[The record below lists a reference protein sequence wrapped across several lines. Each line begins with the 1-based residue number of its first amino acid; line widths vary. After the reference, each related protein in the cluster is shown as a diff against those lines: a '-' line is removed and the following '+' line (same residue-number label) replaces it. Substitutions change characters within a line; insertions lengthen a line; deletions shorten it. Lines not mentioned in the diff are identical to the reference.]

1 MIQFALLA
9 MQAAGMV
16 TDWYATQQEKAIGR
30 MGEGLNQ
37 AAINANMATLRAQS
51 EEQSAMAMQKLR
63 QTIGS
68 QIAIQAA
75 RGVQSGAGS
84 SLALMKDSEREFGQD
99 ERARRMNLLVSENEL
114 RAKGVLSGLHQLKS
128 ETELGRKV
136 SKDFFNKMPT
146 DPKAYSQIGSNLK
159 SDFNNFKSAF
169 GMTSI

>member
-16 TDWYATQQEKAIGR
+16 TDWYATQQEKAMGQ
-30 MGEGLNQ
+30 MGEGLTQ
-37 AAINANMATLRAQS
+37 AAINSSIQTARAQS
-51 EEQSAMAMQKLR
+51 EEQSVLAMQRLR

-75 RGVQSGAGS
+75 RGTASGAGS
-84 SLALMKDSEREFGQD
+84 SLAIMKQSESAFGQD
-99 ERARRMNLLVSENEL
+99 EKARRMNLLVSENEL

-136 SKDFFNKMPT
+136 SQDFFKMVPT
-146 DPKAYSQIGSNLK
+146 DPKAFAQIGSNLK
-159 SDFNNFKSAF
+159 NDFSNFKSAF